1 MSPNT
6 SISLFIKGNLKNGK
20 IPLSPGSE
28 AARTPVWFQN
38 YFSCVFLSC
47 DAKIW
52 ISK

>member
-1 MSPNT
+1 MSPNA
-6 SISLFIKGNLKNGK
+6 SISLFIKGNLKHGK

-28 AARTPVWFQN
+28 AARTPVWFPN
-38 YFSCVFLSC
+38 YFSCVSLSC